1 MYVRLLYAS
10 QAKHQR
16 KRIVTSSRLRLD
28 FYETTLRGQQAI
40 VFRMKTEEEA
50 RCRRHTCFFV
60 LPASLK
66 ATKTSVRGSQNAAGK
81 SRSSVPGLGKKAID
95 AKKQSEKQLKIGV
108 CVSFVRPWPPR
119 GAARPCR
126 SFWHVGGA
134 RIRHGDGSI
143 QHQGVVLWGWL
154 AGNTRGLLPLPD
166 GGENVRVFYSTPALD
181 PEVAPYSSILFLR
194 SEGPFSL
201 FEFVKLPVGRQNP
214 LDFSTVFSFSPDII
228 FFCFVSSTLFRSE
241 FQIF

>member
-1 MYVRLLYAS
+1 MQASYVFLCPA
-10 QAKHQR
+10 
-16 KRIVTSSRLRLD
+16 
-28 FYETTLRGQQAI
+28 
-40 VFRMKTEEEA
+40 
-50 RCRRHTCFFV
+50 CFV
-60 LPASLK
+60 
-66 ATKTSVRGSQNAAGK
+66 K
-81 SRSSVPGLGKKAID
+81 SNEDERAWQLERSGKKSLVCARSWKESD
-95 AKKQSEKQLKIGV
+95 RREETKRKIV
-108 CVSFVRPWPPR
+108 ENWCVRFLCSTVAATRR

-228 FFCFVSSTLFRSE
+228 FFCFVSSTLSRSE
-241 FQIF
+241 F